1 MRALAA
7 VLWLQRA
14 GVRVFDAGTTAGYF
28 VDLFGY
34 RRTTKAEFLALWRA
48 HRDRALA
55 EPTTLSQECGDVRS
69 LLRSAQAAASS
80 SVTEGAGKAAAARHQ
95 QRSAKPSVR
104 VDGLPP
110 GTREAELVAVFES
123 GTGCAVRKATVVR
136 QQ

>member
-1 MRALAA
+1 VRALAA

-80 SVTEGAGKAAAARHQ
+80 SVTEGAGKAAARRQ

-110 GTREAELVAVFES
+110 GTTEAELVAVFES
-123 GTGCAVRKATVVR
+123 GCTGCAVRKATVVR